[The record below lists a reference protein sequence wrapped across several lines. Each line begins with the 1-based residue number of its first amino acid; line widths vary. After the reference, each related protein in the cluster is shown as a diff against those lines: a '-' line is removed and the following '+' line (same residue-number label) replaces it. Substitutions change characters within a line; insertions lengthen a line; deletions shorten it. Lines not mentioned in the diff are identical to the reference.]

1 LFRSPLVHFL
11 LIGALLYGLQ
21 SMWSA
26 RSEPIVVEVL
36 RSEIMERVTAY
47 QSQTGRQPTADEA
60 RAIENQVIDNALWL
74 EQARALGLHKTDL
87 VVRQR
92 LLLNMRFLEDAIDAS
107 DDELFERAIA
117 LGMDKS
123 DTVVQR
129 RLIDR
134 VQAMIRAGVRSR
146 TPEEALLRS
155 HYESSTS
162 RWREPAI
169 VDLTHI
175 YFSRD
180 KRGDQAA
187 IDAKKEL
194 TKLTKRAIEPEAAV
208 ALGDPFLTGHRVSGA
223 TPNRIVARFG
233 PAFAAAIE
241 HEPSNQWLGPVESA
255 FGAHL
260 VWIHERIESRVLPF
274 DVVRKRVLEDWFEEE
289 TRRALR
295 AQIERRRQI
304 VEIRVV
310 EDRAESR
317 ADTTRGD
324 GTSTQSPM

>member
-1 LFRSPLVHFL
+1 M
-11 LIGALLYGLQ
+11 G
-21 SMWSA
+21 SA

-36 RSEIMERVTAY
+36 QSEIIEQVAAY
-47 QSQTGRQPTADEA
+47 QSQIGREPSAAEA
-60 RAIENQVIDNALWL
+60 EAIANQVINNALWF

-92 LLLNMRFLEDAIDAS
+92 LLLNMRFLEDANDAS

-123 DTVVQR
+123 DTVVRR

-146 TPEEALLRS
+146 TPEESLLRT
-155 HYESSTS
+155 HYESNAS

-187 IDAKKEL
+187 GDAEREL
-194 TKLTKRAIEPEAAV
+194 TKLTKLEIEPDSAV

-233 PAFAAAIE
+233 PAFATAIE
-241 HEPSNQWLGPVESA
+241 QEPSNRWLGPVESA

-260 VWIHERIESRVLPF
+260 VWIHERIESRIPTF
-274 DVVRKRVLEDWFEEE
+274 DSIRKRVLEDWLEEE

-295 AQIERRRQI
+295 AQIERRRQV
-304 VEIRVV
+304 VEIRVI
-310 EDRAESR
+310 EDR
-317 ADTTRGD
+317 T
-324 GTSTQSPM
+324 

>member
-1 LFRSPLVHFL
+1 
-11 LIGALLYGLQ
+11 
-21 SMWSA
+21 
-26 RSEPIVVEVL
+26 VVEVL

-60 RAIENQVIDNALWL
+60 RAIENQVIENALWL
-74 EQARALGLHKTDL
+74 EQARALGLHETDL

-92 LLLNMRFLEDAIDAS
+92 LVLNMRFLDDPIDAS
-107 DDELFERAIA
+107 DDDLFRRALA
-117 LGMDKS
+117 LGMDQS

-146 TPEEALLRS
+146 TPDDAVLRA
-155 HYESSTS
+155 HYVNTAP
-162 RWREPAI
+162 RWREPALL
-169 VDLTHI
+169 DLTHV

-180 KRGDQAA
+180 KRGDQTA
-187 IDAKKEL
+187 IDAAARLAEL
-194 TKLTKRAIEPEAAV
+194 AERSIQPETAV
-208 ALGDPFLTGHRVSGA
+208 ALGDPFLSGHRVSGA

-233 PAFAAAIE
+233 PGFAAEIE
-241 HEPSNQWLGPVESA
+241 SVPTLRWLGPIESV

-260 VWIHERIESRVLPF
+260 VWIHDRIESRIPTF
-274 DVVRKRVLEDWFEEE
+274 DSIRKRVLEDWIEEE

-304 VEIRVV
+304 VEIRVI

-324 GTSTQSPM
+324 GTSSQAPM

>member
-1 LFRSPLVHFL
+1 MIRSPLVHFL

-21 SMWSA
+21 STWSA

-36 RSEIMERVTAY
+36 RSEIMDRVTAY
-47 QSQTGRQPTADEA
+47 QSQIGREPSATEA
-60 RAIENQVIDNALWL
+60 EAIASQVIDNALWF
-74 EQARALGLHKTDL
+74 EQARALGLHETDL

-123 DTVVQR
+123 DTVVER

-146 TPEEALLRS
+146 TPEEALLRT
-155 HYESSTS
+155 HYESDTS
-162 RWREPAI
+162 RWREPTI
-169 VDLTHI
+169 MDLTHV
-175 YFSRD
+175 YYSRD
-180 KRGDQAA
+180 KRGDQVAV
-187 IDAKKEL
+187 DAEKEL
-194 TKLTKRAIEPEAAV
+194 AELNELAIEPEAAV

-260 VWIHERIESRVLPF
+260 VWIHERIESRVVAF
-274 DVVRKRVLEDWFEEE
+274 EVVRKRVLEDWFEEE

-295 AQIERRRQI
+295 AQIVRRRQI
-304 VEIRVV
+304 VEIRVI

-324 GTSTQSPM
+324 GASSQAPM